1 MKHSSGSAR
10 TGLGL
15 VVLGIVAWIV
25 GLIGRSATSGD
36 NGANIGAGILQL
48 AAYGLIA
55 LGLVVAAI
63 AVITSRGRGHNRSRR
78 AGGVN

>member
-1 MKHSSGSAR
+1 MKYSSSGVKA
-10 TGLGL
+10 GLGL

-25 GLIGRSATSGD
+25 GVIGNSATSGD
-36 NGANIGAGILQL
+36 NGANIGAGILQF
-48 AAYGLIA
+48 ASYGLIA

-63 AVITSRGRGHNRSRR
+63 AVIASRGRGHNRSRR